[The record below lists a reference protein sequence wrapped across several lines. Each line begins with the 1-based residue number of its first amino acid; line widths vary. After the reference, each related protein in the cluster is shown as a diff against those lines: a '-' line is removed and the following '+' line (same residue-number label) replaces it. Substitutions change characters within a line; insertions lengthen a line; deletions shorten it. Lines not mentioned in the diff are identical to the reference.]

1 MLKHNLRFFLGPD
14 NCVVDSKNV
23 RWVNSILHL
32 FLPFNRNGREG
43 AVHEPF
49 ADFSHAMVV
58 TDGSAAVHDLVAG
71 CIFNSLVHL
80 NDPFASE
87 SHAAIVQRQVN
98 IDGSTCLIELR
109 HSERCPDAVR
119 SEIIAFG
126 LCTDPLVDFCAKV

>member
-1 MLKHNLRFFLGPD
+1 
-14 NCVVDSKNV
+14 
-23 RWVNSILHL
+23 
-32 FLPFNRNGREG
+32 
-43 AVHEPF
+43 
-49 ADFSHAMVV
+49 MVV

-80 NDPFASE
+80 NDSFASE

-126 LCTDPLVDFCAKV
+126 FCTDPLVDFFAKV